1 MSRKTEQHM
10 MKRQKKSE
18 EEKRDGKREAGDW
31 GICVLGSTPISNSNN
46 FKGWRGAGSQDQADG
61 RAHAQTQTG
70 AF

>member
-1 MSRKTEQHM
+1 M
-10 MKRQKKSE
+10 MKRQKKSEE

-31 GICVLGSTPISNSNN
+31 GVCVVGSTPISNSNI
-46 FKGWRGAGSQDQADG
+46 FKGWSGAGSQDQAGG